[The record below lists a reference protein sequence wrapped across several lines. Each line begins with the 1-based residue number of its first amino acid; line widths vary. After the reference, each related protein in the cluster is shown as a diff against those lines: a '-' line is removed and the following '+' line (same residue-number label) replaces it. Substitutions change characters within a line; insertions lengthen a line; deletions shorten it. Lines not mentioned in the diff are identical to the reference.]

1 MAQPIKTSVGC
12 QSDGPRAGGLDC
24 NGRRNLLTVVP
35 TKKPKAVGVMAV
47 TPARVEIPT
56 RVADPMRRAILHV
69 DPERF
74 PPRLRRRAVAPIYD
88 HAAPGMV
95 KRFAARAAPVRNEI

>member
-12 QSDGPRAGGLDC
+12 QSDRPRAGGLDC

-35 TKKPKAVGVMAV
+35 TIKNKAVGVMAA
-47 TPARVEIPT
+47 TPARVEIPA
-56 RVADPMRRAILHV
+56 RVADPIRYAILHV

-74 PPRLRRRAVAPIYD
+74 PLPASTAGGGADLGPRG
-88 HAAPGMV
+88 PGHDEMSCYTGGPG
-95 KRFAARAAPVRNEI
+95 ANEI